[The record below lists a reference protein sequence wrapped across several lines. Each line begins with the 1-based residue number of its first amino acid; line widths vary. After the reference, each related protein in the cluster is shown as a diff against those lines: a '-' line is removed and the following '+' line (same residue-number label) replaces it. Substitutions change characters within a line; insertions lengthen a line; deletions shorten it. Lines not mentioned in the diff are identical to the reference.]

1 MEKVI
6 NAIEEKKRWLDEARH
21 KQERKPKTDPPAV
34 FAHEI
39 AQKQQAFEAVVL
51 PILNKKKPAPPK
63 KKEKD
68 PKLPADQQ
76 PAAGDPAGDNPPP
89 PPQPAEMEV
98 D

>member
-1 MEKVI
+1 MI
-6 NAIEEKKRWLDEARH
+6 CSSSNIGQIWPCYHSARD
-21 KQERKPKTDPPAV
+21 RYVVRTY
-34 FAHEI
+34 I
-39 AQKQQAFEAVVL
+39 AFQAFEAVVL